1 MNRGTVRDG
10 KRSEPRKSSSSA
22 SFHGDL
28 VIAAGKTF
36 FTFDIDFY
44 SYCLAAFTIDVIM
57 VYPPIIWQ
65 FSKIS
70 IILSWHELAE
80 SVQV

>member
-10 KRSEPRKSSSSA
+10 KRSGPRKSSSSA

-28 VIAAGKTF
+28 VIAAGKRF

-44 SYCLAAFTIDVIM
+44 FAAFAI
-57 VYPPIIWQ
+57 
-65 FSKIS
+65 SRKIRDDT
-70 IILSWHELAE
+70 
-80 SVQV
+80 